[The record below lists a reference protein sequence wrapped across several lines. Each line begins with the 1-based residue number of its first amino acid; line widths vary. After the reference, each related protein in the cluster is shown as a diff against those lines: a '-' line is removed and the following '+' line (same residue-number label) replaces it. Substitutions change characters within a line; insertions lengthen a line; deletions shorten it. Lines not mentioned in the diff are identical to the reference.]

1 MFNGEHTLDQLFQN
15 ENIKAD
21 RFALAAISYIFKAFG
36 DNIRSKEYWPWG
48 INVNF
53 SWDNGKDQITDDM
66 FKDTNASSWQTIGN
80 KSDLTRAMLCL
91 RQAQQRSEKEETEI
105 IKANNYRSI
114 RDLQKR
120 LNRISLRN
128 RGINSSIENVNKTS
142 IETKDLA
149 NDIIGED
156 L

>member
-1 MFNGEHTLDQLFQN
+1 MFNSEHTLDQLFQN

-36 DNIRSKEYWPWG
+36 DNIRSKEFWPWG

-66 FKDTNASSWQTIGN
+66 FNDTNASSWQTIGN

-91 RQAQQRSEKEETEI
+91 RQAQQRSEKEETNI
-105 IKANNYRSI
+105 IKTNNYRNV

-128 RGINSSIENVNKTS
+128 KGIISTTNNINKTS
-142 IETKDLA
+142 IETQDLA
-149 NDIIGED
+149 NNIIED
-156 L
+156 